1 MIWQL
6 GYSAANP
13 DVQDGLG
20 ILYGPASGGQNL
32 PRFRHER
39 FDQIYRQMDGLPDGP
54 ERLALLRESQAI
66 VTALM
71 PMKYKVHRV
80 LTDLTQPWIVGF
92 RRPLYGSQFWQY
104 IDVDTARQP
113 PRR

>member
-20 ILYGPASGGQNL
+20 ILYGPAAGGQNL
-32 PRFRHER
+32 PRFRDAR
-39 FDQIYRQMDGLPDGP
+39 FDAIYRQMDSLPDGP

-80 LTDLTQPWIVGF
+80 LTDLTQPWVDGY
-92 RRPLYGSQFWQY
+92 RRPLYGNQFWQY
-104 IDVDTARQP
+104 IDIAPAQQQ
-113 PRR
+113 RR

>member
-1 MIWQL
+1 M
-6 GYSAANP
+6 
-13 DVQDGLG
+13 QDGLG
-20 ILYGPASGGQNL
+20 ILYGPAAGGQNL

-39 FDQIYRQMDGLPDGP
+39 FDEIYRQMDRLPDGP

-71 PMKYKVHRV
+71 PMKYNVHRI
-80 LTDLTQPWIVGF
+80 LTDLTQPWVLGF

-104 IDVDTARQP
+104 IDIDTARQP